1 MYRALATVYDLYQPK
16 DWTLWADYICALDQQ
31 YSQRGG
37 SGDGSDGRPI
47 LLDLGCG
54 TGSFSLE
61 MAKRGFDPIGID
73 QSLPMLNEA
82 QKKAAKI
89 RTDGHR
95 SDCLF
100 LRQDITS
107 FELYGT
113 VDLIVCLM
121 DTMNHLMSIESIDR
135 LFSLCAHYLNP
146 GCLMVF
152 DLLTGTYLSQ
162 TLGDE
167 FFFDDQTEYT
177 IFWQNQFD
185 QASQISESHVTLF
198 SRLPDSSYRR
208 ADEMIQERYYSQ
220 SQIRA
225 SIARTSFEMI
235 TVQSN
240 YVPDPPRDPEER
252 TFYVLRKPV

>member
-1 MYRALATVYDLYQPK
+1 
-16 DWTLWADYICALDQQ
+16 
-31 YSQRGG
+31 
-37 SGDGSDGRPI
+37 
-47 LLDLGCG
+47 
-54 TGSFSLE
+54 
-61 MAKRGFDPIGID
+61 
-73 QSLPMLNEA
+73 
-82 QKKAAKI
+82 
-89 RTDGHR
+89 
-95 SDCLF
+95 
-100 LRQDITS
+100 
-107 FELYGT
+107 
-113 VDLIVCLM
+113 
-121 DTMNHLMSIESIDR
+121 
-135 LFSLCAHYLNP
+135 
-146 GCLMVF
+146 MVF